1 MRNTKNIL
9 WGFIFLILGLLSGA
23 NAVGLINF
31 NLFFAGWWTLVIILP
46 CLVGLFTDR
55 NKVGNAIFLAIGVF
69 LLLKEQGIVGY
80 DIVIKL
86 IIPSAFIAYG
96 VFLLNWLFFYQLYLF
111 LLLSSFFIYLE
122 LFYLLFILFDNFNVC
137 LNIF

>member
-69 LLLKEQGIVGY
+69 LLLKVQGIVGY

-96 VFLLNWLFFYQLYLF
+96 VFLLNK
-111 LLLSSFFIYLE
+111 SGK
-122 LFYLLFILFDNFNVC
+122 
-137 LNIF
+137 